1 MVLFFIKLLGRVSAA
16 SPVWLMRALCVALGR
31 VIGLCAGARRHVTL
45 NNLHHAF
52 PEQSEQYRRRVY
64 YEACA
69 RVVEMA
75 LFMPASGYFS
85 ESRLDAV
92 LAADDALRA
101 KFERYISGDQQSK
114 PFLIILPHMTMSQ
127 AA

>member
-16 SPVWLMRALCVALGR
+16 SPVWLMRALCVVLGR

-75 LFMPASGYFS
+75 LFMPASMRCWRLMMHCVPSSNAIFQVIS
-85 ESRLDAV
+85 NPSR
-92 LAADDALRA
+92 
-101 KFERYISGDQQSK
+101 S
-114 PFLIILPHMTMSQ
+114 
-127 AA
+127 